1 LSTERATFGAG
12 CFWGVEHVLRKVPG
26 VSDVVVGYGGGST
39 PDPSYQDVCTGR
51 TGHAEVAQ
59 VDFDPSIVSFEQ
71 LLEVFWGMHDPTQ
84 VDRQGPDHGSQYR
97 SVILAH
103 SPEQRAAAEA
113 SKVHATGRYD
123 RPIATEITDAGA
135 FYPAEDYHQEYYAKT
150 GHTPYCHAIPPGLLE
165 GLGLV
170 SRAGA

>member
-1 LSTERATFGAG
+1 MSTERATFGAG
-12 CFWGVEHVLRKVPG
+12 CFWGVEHVFRRVPG
-26 VSDVVVGYGGGST
+26 VTDVVVGYAGGTT
-39 PDPSYQDVCTGR
+39 PDPSYHDVCTGR

-59 VDFDPSIVSFEQ
+59 VVFDPSVVSFEQ
-71 LLEVFWGMHDPTQ
+71 LLEVFWAMHDPTQ
-84 VDRQGPDHGSQYR
+84 VDQQGPDHGSQYR

-113 SKVHATGRYD
+113 SKAQAGGRND
-123 RPIATEITDAGA
+123 RPIATQITDAGA

-165 GLGLV
+165 DLGLV
-170 SRAGA
+170 SRADA